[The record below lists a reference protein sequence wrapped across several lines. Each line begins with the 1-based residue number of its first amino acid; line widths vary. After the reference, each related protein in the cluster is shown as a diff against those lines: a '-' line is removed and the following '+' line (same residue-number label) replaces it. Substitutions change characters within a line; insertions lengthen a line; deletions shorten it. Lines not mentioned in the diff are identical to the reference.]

1 MQPAPSHRSGRSWHD
16 VLLKSADPLSWI
28 SCPPPFSRARRGAP
42 AFLPMAPCALPR
54 TQTHTPRPAA
64 LRQYRQHWIRERFIR
79 LCPGSAGSG
88 NSRTP
93 APRTVRGQ
101 RQPPGRPPRD
111 GTCARDRAGRGPV
124 LMAGQ
129 FELVNDAVGG
139 YRARLT
145 DKTGKV
151 LALSE
156 QYSDTQAA
164 ARGIQV
170 IREIAATGLIEDKS
184 GSSSTAHCRGT
195 E

>member
-1 MQPAPSHRSGRSWHD
+1 
-16 VLLKSADPLSWI
+16 
-28 SCPPPFSRARRGAP
+28 
-42 AFLPMAPCALPR
+42 
-54 TQTHTPRPAA
+54 
-64 LRQYRQHWIRERFIR
+64 
-79 LCPGSAGSG
+79 
-88 NSRTP
+88 
-93 APRTVRGQ
+93 
-101 RQPPGRPPRD
+101 
-111 GTCARDRAGRGPV
+111 
-124 LMAGQ
+124 MAGQ